1 VHAALELVSFL
12 NNVDKFDALLSSGIY
27 LQGVLNRRLR
37 ISDWSV
43 VCGDSWSILE
53 AGVVCRQLGLGF
65 ASDAIQSN
73 FFGNGEVM
81 PMSISGIECQGNEG
95 NLAECLHD
103 ELVNCPGIP

>member
-1 VHAALELVSFL
+1 MRRLHVNSFL
-12 NNVDKFDALLSSGIY
+12 NDADEFDAPSSDVH
-27 LQGVLNRRLR
+27 LQGVLSLFR

-73 FFGNGEVM
+73 FFGNGEAM
-81 PMSISGIECQGNEG
+81 PMSISGIECRGNEG

-103 ELVNCPGIP
+103 KLMNCPGIP